1 MISQEKYKEIHQ
13 AYMIHG
19 SISKVAKLCSVSPI
33 TVRKYY
39 KKDKWK
45 KDLQDIKRQTVAKT
59 KRDRV
64 SILSENI
71 NILRDIKSYL
81 VQKIKELHKQ
91 NLLDGDVKN
100 LVQVVRLE
108 SELSG
113 ELKLHGDEI
122 FNIYTMLGGHNG
134 DSTNRELET
143 EFAKKSAIVGSGNGR
158 PVNRL

>member
-1 MISQEKYKEIHQ
+1 MITQEKYKEIHQ

-19 SISKVAKLCSVSPI
+19 NISKVAKLCTVSPI
-33 TVRKYY
+33 TVRKYF
-39 KKDKWK
+39 KQDNWK
-45 KDLQDIKRQTVAKT
+45 KDLQDIKQKTVDKT

-64 SILSENI
+64 SIISENI
-71 NILRDIKSYL
+71 NILRNVKSYL
-81 VQKIKELHKQ
+81 VEKISKLHQ
-91 NLLDGDVKN
+91 QDLLEGDIKN

-122 FNIYTMLGGHNG
+122 FNIYTLLGGHNG
-134 DSTNRELET
+134 DKSNSELRT
-143 EFAKKSAIVGSGNGR
+143 EFAKKSAIIGSGNGR